1 MESTKAEA
9 CDVSSLG
16 SENVNEKQSY
26 GMIQKNNINSEFDEK
41 CVDNKTNLADYE
53 VSTGDD
59 PVDLSASSK
68 NSVET
73 TQTNARVKLVAC
85 PLCDKLF
92 NRTFN
97 LQRHIAVTHAGQRS
111 YICEICGKACAHAYT
126 LKQHVLVHTKSKVFS
141 CDKCDKSYTD
151 PSTLRRHKQRHH
163 KSDTGVSSLP
173 GSGRNGFLSGVSSFI
188 CDLCGKELKSSESL
202 KSHKVKHTGANRCS
216 CFVCFKTYSSKQS
229 LSSHMLTHSG
239 IRPYK

>member
-1 MESTKAEA
+1 MESTIAEVF
-9 CDVSSLG
+9 DVSNLG
-16 SENVNEKQSY
+16 SKDINEKQSY
-26 GMIQKNNINSEFDEK
+26 DLVQKLNIKSDFDEK
-41 CVDNKTNLADYE
+41 LIDNKTNLADYE
-53 VSTGDD
+53 VSPGEE
-59 PVDLSASSK
+59 PVNLSLCSE

-73 TQTNARVKLVAC
+73 TQANARVKLIAC

-97 LQRHIAVTHAGQRS
+97 LQRHIAVTHAGQKS
-111 YICEICGKACAHAYT
+111 FICEICGKACAHAYT
-126 LKQHVLVHTKSKVFS
+126 LKQHVLVHTKSKAFS

-151 PSTLRRHKQRHH
+151 PSTLRRHKLRHH
-163 KSDTGVSSLP
+163 KSDTGDSSLP
-173 GSGRNGFLSGVSSFI
+173 GNGRNGFLSGASSFI

-202 KSHKVKHTGANRCS
+202 KSHKATHTGANRCS